1 MYAVGP
7 YIRPWHQIE
16 EHYFLGV
23 INLKTFTTKDELL
36 LHVGM
41 SQTSQMGKEVR
52 KIRLKGI
59 LIE

>member
-1 MYAVGP
+1 MRALDSYT
-7 YIRPWHQIE
+7 RPWHQSE
-16 EHYFLGV
+16 EDYFLGV